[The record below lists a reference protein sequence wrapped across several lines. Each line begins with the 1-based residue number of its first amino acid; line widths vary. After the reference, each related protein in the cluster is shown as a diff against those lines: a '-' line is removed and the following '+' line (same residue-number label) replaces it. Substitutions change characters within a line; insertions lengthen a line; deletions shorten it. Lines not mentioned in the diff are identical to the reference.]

1 MYATSSPLVVPRI
14 SRAHFNK
21 DKGELLNQKT
31 ESELFQVTVSSGW
44 LCALPINVLAKTCS
58 VFPLTKTGE

>member
-1 MYATSSPLVVPRI
+1 MCATSSPPLVSRI
-14 SRAHFNK
+14 SRAHFSK

-31 ESELFQVTVSSGW
+31 ESELFQVIMSSGW
-44 LCALPINVLAKTCS
+44 LSALPTNVLAKTYG